1 MKVRELIEKLQAF
14 EDQDMEV
21 VAIDHEYGAYRLDD
35 PEIRDEYASGYTKAK
50 VVVLDDN
57 CDSLNDLD
65 EKYLTR
71 EEPPKRSGR
80 SMLLPNTLLQ
90 EVFMSRL
97 VPENTIF
104 ITNKENLPPDAT
116 HVEFPIY
123 KNREDQSEGS

>member
-71 EEPPKRSGR
+71 EEPPKRSGPPVFYD
-80 SMLLPNTLLQ
+80 SILQ
-90 EVFMSRL
+90 RVFTSSFVERGSISLMSQ
-97 VPENTIF
+97 
-104 ITNKENLPPDAT
+104 KDLPPDAKF
-116 HVEFPIY
+116 VEFPIHV
-123 KNREDQSEGS
+123 KREDQNEGS